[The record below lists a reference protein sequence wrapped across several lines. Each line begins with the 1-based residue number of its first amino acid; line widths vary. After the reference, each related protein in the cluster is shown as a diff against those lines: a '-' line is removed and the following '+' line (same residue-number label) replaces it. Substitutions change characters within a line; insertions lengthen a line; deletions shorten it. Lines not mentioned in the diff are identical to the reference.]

1 VATDEPLM
9 ASVAGRYARALFDL
23 AKDED
28 KLKEVESDI
37 VTIQQM
43 LDESEDL
50 RRMVRSP
57 LISSDDQIRVLT
69 VILDRAGISALTAN
83 FFKLVARNRRLFAA
97 ADMIKAFRA
106 LLARERGEVAAD
118 VTSAHALNNEQLNM
132 LSEALSGVVGQAVKV
147 NTKVQPN
154 LLGGLIVKIGSRMFD
169 SSLRTKLINLK
180 IALKG
185 NS

>member
-1 VATDEPLM
+1 M

-28 KLKEVESDI
+28 KLKQVETD
-37 VTIQQM
+37 VVAVQQM

-69 VILDRAGISALTAN
+69 VILDRAGISALAAN
-83 FFKLVARNRRLFAA
+83 FFKLVARNRRLFAT

-132 LSEALSGVVGQAVKV
+132 LSETLSGIVGQRVQI
-147 NTKVQPN
+147 NTKVEPN
-154 LLGGLIVKIGSRMFD
+154 LLGGLIVRIGSRMFD
-169 SSLRTKLINLK
+169 STLRTKLINLK
-180 IALKG
+180 IAMKG
-185 NS
+185 TS